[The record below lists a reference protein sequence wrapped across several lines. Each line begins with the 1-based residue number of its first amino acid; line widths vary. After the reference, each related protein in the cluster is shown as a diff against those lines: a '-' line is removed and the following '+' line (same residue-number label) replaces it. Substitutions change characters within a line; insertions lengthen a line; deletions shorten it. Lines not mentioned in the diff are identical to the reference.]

1 MSFYDKVTHVVEQ
14 RKPVD
19 VILEDF
25 SRAFATVPHSIRLEK
40 KGCIRHRQKH
50 NGWMGGGKR
59 LTVNGVP
66 SGYRTVTSRVPQGSI
81 LKPLLFN
88 GFVNDLHVVLE
99 NVLSKLADDTKL
111 EGFVLHLG
119 NREMWTS

>member
-40 KGCIRHRQKH
+40 KGCIPHRQKH
-50 NGWMGGGKR
+50 NGWIGGAKR
-59 LTVNGVP
+59 LIVNGVP
-66 SGYRTVTSRVPQGSI
+66 SGYKTVTTRVPQGSI
-81 LKPLLFN
+81 LRPLLIN
-88 GFVNDLHVVLE
+88 VFVNDLYE
-99 NVLSKLADDTKL
+99 CT
-111 EGFVLHLG
+111 
-119 NREMWTS
+119 